1 MVDPSELAHER
12 ILTGVVLLD
21 QHQLELAVDVLNDP
35 GYFFV
40 LNKLSILGT
49 RINCVDHVQL
59 KNKHLEK
66 F

>member
-40 LNKLSILGT
+40 LSKLSI
-49 RINCVDHVQL
+49 
-59 KNKHLEK
+59 
-66 F
+66 